1 MTNNNSFHIYAVSII
16 MSAFSLV
23 CPSSIFAVERN
34 DSSTTENKEQN
45 VKELKEV
52 VVEGESQWLSAR
64 KSAYIPTSRQ
74 KKAAQDASDLL
85 MRMAIPELHIN
96 PIDRIIKTVT
106 GDLASVFIDFVP
118 ARQEDL
124 AGLKT
129 TDVKRVDFY
138 TVSDDPRFGGA
149 LNVVNFIL
157 YKYEVGGYTKL
168 SGELDTKRFD
178 GTSLYNAENLY
189 SKFSY
194 KAMTYDLYAGMTNVR
209 NKRAGDVSG
218 YTYRIPGKGGSVS
231 EYSKETLRTDHKYF
245 SNSFPVTFRAVY
257 NTPKFM
263 FQTHAGYTYDF
274 MPALNAAGLQT
285 IVHDGTRSDGG
296 YSSVSNG
303 KKHNFIWRANATAG
317 LPSGFS
323 LNLNCGLKVF
333 HGNIHRLYS
342 TTDNLRL
349 DNSYTENNV
358 SPNISLRITKEFGT
372 GHSLDLGC
380 TYSFRHNSVK
390 YAEAAPSDFSLN
402 YLGSSLGYDFFSDK
416 WTVYASAGLEYENNL
431 VGGVRNTYCLP
442 HLQTHMT
449 FSPDS
454 KNRIM
459 LQARYGTFNPALNSN
474 SNTILRTSEFMYV
487 TGNPEIKS
495 TNFADLM
502 LKYTFLPAA
511 WLRGSVYA
519 VGNMLFNSPVTLYS
533 PYDSPDGSP
542 SLLRYVANDGT
553 FSEFKAG
560 ANLSSFLFRNTFS
573 ISLNPEY
580 RYCRR
585 MGALPFSF
593 NSFQMGIS
601 ANWYIGDF
609 YVTAYGWLP
618 TVQMSQNGTE
628 TRQKGYYSL
637 SGGWSNGNVQL
648 SLDIANFADWS
659 WDGDR
664 TSYFSTYYDSY
675 SQSFTSGVRH
685 ASFRLK
691 VAWTIGYGKKVRR
704 GNEIGA
710 QKGSDS
716 GAL

>member
-1 MTNNNSFHIYAVSII
+1 
-16 MSAFSLV
+16 
-23 CPSSIFAVERN
+23 
-34 DSSTTENKEQN
+34 
-45 VKELKEV
+45 
-52 VVEGESQWLSAR
+52 
-64 KSAYIPTSRQ
+64 
-74 KKAAQDASDLL
+74 
-85 MRMAIPELHIN
+85 MAIPELHIN

-129 TDVKRVDFY
+129 TDVKESTFTPYRMI
-138 TVSDDPRFGGA
+138 RIRRA

-189 SKFSY
+189 SQIQLQG
-194 KAMTYDLYAGMTNVR
+194 YDLRPVCR
-209 NKRAGDVSG
+209 HDKRKKQACRRCIRLHLQDSG
-218 YTYRIPGKGGSVS
+218 QGGSVS

-349 DNSYTENNV
+349 DNSYTRNNV

-372 GHSLDLGC
+372 GHSLNLGC

-402 YLGSSLGYDFFSDK
+402 YLRSSLGCDFFRQMD
-416 WTVYASAGLEYENNL
+416 GICQ
-431 VGGVRNTYCLP
+431 R
-442 HLQTHMT
+442 
-449 FSPDS
+449 
-454 KNRIM
+454 
-459 LQARYGTFNPALNSN
+459 GT
-474 SNTILRTSEFMYV
+474 
-487 TGNPEIKS
+487 
-495 TNFADLM
+495 
-502 LKYTFLPAA
+502 
-511 WLRGSVYA
+511 
-519 VGNMLFNSPVTLYS
+519 
-533 PYDSPDGSP
+533 
-542 SLLRYVANDGT
+542 
-553 FSEFKAG
+553 
-560 ANLSSFLFRNTFS
+560 
-573 ISLNPEY
+573 
-580 RYCRR
+580 
-585 MGALPFSF
+585 
-593 NSFQMGIS
+593 GI
-601 ANWYIGDF
+601 
-609 YVTAYGWLP
+609 
-618 TVQMSQNGTE
+618 
-628 TRQKGYYSL
+628 
-637 SGGWSNGNVQL
+637 
-648 SLDIANFADWS
+648 
-659 WDGDR
+659 
-664 TSYFSTYYDSY
+664 
-675 SQSFTSGVRH
+675 
-685 ASFRLK
+685 
-691 VAWTIGYGKKVRR
+691 
-704 GNEIGA
+704 
-710 QKGSDS
+710 
-716 GAL
+716 